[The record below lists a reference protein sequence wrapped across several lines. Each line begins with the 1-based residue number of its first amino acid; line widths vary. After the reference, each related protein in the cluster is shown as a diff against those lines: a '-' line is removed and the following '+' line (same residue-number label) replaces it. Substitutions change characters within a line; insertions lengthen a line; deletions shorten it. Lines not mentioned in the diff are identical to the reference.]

1 MLPQNFAG
9 TLMERLA
16 KMAQAY
22 LDGLTSATEFRDQVV
37 LHLVYHTEPDTDEM
51 NVLAAKLAP

>member
-1 MLPQNFAG
+1 
-9 TLMERLA
+9 MERLA